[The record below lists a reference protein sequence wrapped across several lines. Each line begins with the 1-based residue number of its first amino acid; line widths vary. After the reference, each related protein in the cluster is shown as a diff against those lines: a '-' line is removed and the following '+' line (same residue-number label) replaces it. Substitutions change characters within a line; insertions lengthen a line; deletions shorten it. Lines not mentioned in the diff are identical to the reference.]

1 MTTENTTPVKTKNFS
16 GNNRRRDYRSE
27 KPKDEFDSK
36 LLDLARVTRVSA
48 GGKQMRFRAVIVV
61 GNKMGKIGVGVAKGL
76 DVPQAIDK
84 ATKLA
89 KKSVMIVPTVKGT
102 IPHEVTAKFGAAEV
116 LLKPQAKGKGL
127 VAGGT
132 VRLLCALSG
141 IQDVSSKVIGNTSN
155 KLNNAMATIEAFK
168 KLKGFKQSA
177 SQETAKEAVEQKE
190 NKEAVES

>member
-16 GNNRRRDYRSE
+16 GNNRRRDYRPE

-89 KKSVMIVPTVKGT
+89 KKSVIIVPIVKGT

-177 SQETAKEAVEQKE
+177 GQETAKEAVEQKE
-190 NKEAVES
+190 NKETVES